1 MNTTQIYQLVND
13 VNSQAFGSSALAV
26 NDPAGLISLGNT
38 VLSSSV
44 NTEAFMN
51 TLIQRVGRSIVRY
64 RMYSNKL
71 RGMVLTDF
79 EWGAILQKIYVHM
92 PVAEAD
98 EMYSLVDGQSIDHYV
113 VSKPQVDQKLF
124 VTRAPYRFKI
134 TVQRQTLKEAF
145 TSESAMGAFISAIFG
160 QVQNKIEVT
169 LENLGRLTL
178 CTGIAEASQA
188 SQNVKLLTEY
198 NAIAPSPVTAAN
210 ALVNGGFL
218 RYAIRRMKE
227 TMDNMT
233 DMSTMWNDG
242 TLPTFTPFE
251 DQRIVVL
258 SQLQYALETEV
269 EWAAFNDQYV
279 KLAGFT
285 KLNFWQAEA
294 TPQAINVKKVSDGT
308 TVSIDNCLAVI
319 HDRDAMGIYQ
329 EYQEVLTTPVNAS
342 GNYVN
347 SYYHRRDGRLVDR
360 SENCVYFTLD

>member
-1 MNTTQIYQLVND
+1 MNTTQIYGLVND
-13 VNSQAFGSSALAV
+13 VNAQAFGSQALQV

-51 TLIQRVGRSIVRY
+51 TLIQRVGRTIVRY
-64 RMYSNKL
+64 RMYTNKL

-79 EWGAILQKIYVHM
+79 EWGAILQKLYIHM
-92 PVAEAD
+92 PIAESD
-98 EMYSLVDGQSIDHYV
+98 DMYSLTDGQSIDHYI

-124 VTRAPYRFKI
+124 VTRAPYRFRI
-134 TVQRQTLKEAF
+134 TVQRKTLKEAF
-145 TSESAMGAFISAIFG
+145 TSETAMGAFISAIFG
-160 QVQNKIEVT
+160 QVQNKIETT

-178 CTGIAEASQA
+178 ATGVAEASQT

-198 NAIAPSPVTAAN
+198 NTIAGTTLTANDCLIDSA
-210 ALVNGGFL
+210 FL
-218 RYAIRRMKE
+218 RYAIRRLKE

-242 TLPTFTPFE
+242 TLETFSPFE
-251 DQRIVVL
+251 DQRLVVL
-258 SQLQYALETEV
+258 SSLQYALETVV

-279 KLAGFT
+279 KLAGFS
-285 KLNFWQAEA
+285 KLNFWQAEQS
-294 TPQAINVKKVSDGT
+294 PQSISVKKVSDGT
-308 TVSIDNCLAVI
+308 NVAINNLVAVI
-319 HDRDAMGIYQ
+319 HDRDALGIYQ

-347 SYYHRRDGRLVDR
+347 SFYHRRDGRLVDR
-360 SENCVYFTLD
+360 SENLVYFTLD